1 MAVTNTDLVKW
12 LGQDT
17 ADTTLMAQAL
27 QAVTM
32 ASAMTDAYCRGA
44 HLKADGIATRPGV
57 DAVILM
63 ASARMLA
70 NPEGLKYATGVVSFN
85 DAFNGFTLAEQMV
98 LNRYR
103 RRAA

>member
-1 MAVTNTDLVKW
+1 MAVTPTDLVKW
-12 LGQDT
+12 LGQLTTDT
-17 ADTTLMAQAL
+17 DLVAQAG
-27 QAVTM
+27 QAITM
-32 ASAMTDAYCRGA
+32 AEAMVDAYCRGA
-44 HLKADGIATRPGV
+44 HRYASGATRPGV

-70 NPEGLKYATGVVSFN
+70 NPEGLKYATGVVTFN

>member
-32 ASAMTDAYCRGA
+32 ASAMCDAYCRGA
-44 HLKADGIATRPGV
+44 HLKASGATRPGV

-70 NPEGLKYATGVVSFN
+70 NPEGLRYATGVVSFQ
-85 DAFNGFTLAEQMV
+85 DAFSGFTLAEQMV

-103 RRAA
+103 KRAA

>member
-1 MAVTNTDLVKW
+1 MAVTATDLVKW
-12 LGQDT
+12 LGQDQNDT
-17 ADTTLMAQAL
+17 ALMAQAL

-32 ASAMTDAYCRGA
+32 ASAMCDAYCRGA
-44 HLKADGIATRPGV
+44 HLKADGSTRPGV
-57 DAVILM
+57 DAVVLM

-70 NPEGLKYATGVVSFN
+70 NPEGLRYATGVVTFN

>member
-1 MAVTNTDLVKW
+1 VAVTNTDLVKW

-17 ADTTLMAQAL
+17 TDTALMAQAT

-32 ASAMTDAYCRGA
+32 ASAMIDAYCRGA
-44 HLKADGIATRPGV
+44 HLKASGATRPGV
-57 DAVILM
+57 DAVVLM

-70 NPEGLKYATGVVSFN
+70 NPEQLKYGTGVVNFGEGFN
-85 DAFNGFTLAEQMV
+85 SWTLAERAV
-98 LNRYR
+98 LDRYR

>member
-1 MAVTNTDLVKW
+1 MAVTNTELVKW
-12 LGQDT
+12 LG
-17 ADTTLMAQAL
+17 ADTTDTALMAQAA
-27 QAVTM
+27 QAITA
-32 ASAMTDAYCRGA
+32 ASAMIDAYCRGA
-44 HLKADGIATRPGV
+44 HLKASGATRPGV
-57 DAVILM
+57 DAVVLM

-70 NPEGLKYATGVVSFN
+70 NPEGLRYATGVVSFN

>member
-12 LGQDT
+12 LGADP
-17 ADTTLMAQAL
+17 ADTDLMAQAA

-32 ASAMTDAYCRGA
+32 ASAMTEAYCRGA
-44 HLKADGIATRPGV
+44 HLKADGTTRPGV

-70 NPEGLKYATGVVSFN
+70 NPEGLKYATGVVSFS
-85 DAFNGFTLAEQMV
+85 DAFNGFTLAELAV

>member
-17 ADTTLMAQAL
+17 TDTALMAQAT
-27 QAVTM
+27 QAITA
-32 ASAMTDAYCRGA
+32 ASAMIDAYCRGA
-44 HLKADGIATRPGV
+44 HLKASGATRPGV
-57 DAVILM
+57 DAVVLM

-70 NPEGLKYATGVVSFN
+70 NPEGLRYSTGVVTFN
-85 DAFNGFTLAEQMV
+85 DAFAGFTLAEQMV